1 MPTVLTKRTADGLFI
16 NRIVVPDGAVPP
28 AGHTYEPDTAAN
40 RAQFAT
46 DLAAQ
51 MPPEESNRRTI
62 LSQAAQAMS
71 DNRTYLAIGS
81 PTNAQNLAQI
91 RALTRQING
100 LIRLQLQDLGGT
112 D

>member
-1 MPTVLTKRTADGLFI
+1 MATVHVKHTASGEI
-16 NRIVVPDGAVPP
+16 RNRIEVQSGATPPDGF
-28 AGHTYEPDTAAN
+28 TYEPDTAAN
-40 RAQFAT
+40 RAAFANY
-46 DLAAQ
+46 LASKVS
-51 MPPEESNRRTI
+51 PEDSNRRTI
-62 LSQAAQAMS
+62 EQQAAAALE